1 MQQYA
6 LIENNQIARTE
17 YFKRPNLVPAGDWRV
32 IGEVTPD
39 YDAATHQ
46 LGSKTLQI
54 LPDGSVAYVWSVVEI
69 PPPPVPAEIQMWQAR
84 AMLIRMNMLAS
95 VNAAVAAS
103 GNPEIQNAWE
113 YAPNVV
119 RKSNF
124 VLAMAGALGLDDAT
138 LDTLFIEGA
147 KIK

>member
-1 MQQYA
+1 MAQ
-6 LIENNQIARTE
+6 IEIID
-17 YFKRPNLVPAGDWRV
+17 V
-32 IGEVTPD
+32 
-39 YDAATHQ
+39 DAN
-46 LGSKTLQI
+46 G
-54 LPDGSVAYVWSVVEI
+54 VEI
-69 PPPPVPAEIQMWQAR
+69 GRRMVDLPPEPPFNPVPSEIQMWQAR

-124 VLAMAGALGLDDAT
+124 VTAMAGALGLDDAT
-138 LDTLFIEGA
+138 IDNLFIEGA

>member
-1 MQQYA
+1 MAQ
-6 LIENNQIARTE
+6 IEIID
-17 YFKRPNLVPAGDWRV
+17 V
-32 IGEVTPD
+32 
-39 YDAATHQ
+39 DAN
-46 LGSKTLQI
+46 G
-54 LPDGSVAYVWSVVEI
+54 VEI
-69 PPPPVPAEIQMWQAR
+69 GRRMVDLPPEPPFNPVPAEIQMWQAR

-95 VNAAVAAS
+95 VNQAVAAS
-103 GNPEIQNAWE
+103 GNAEIQNAWE

-138 LDTLFIEGA
+138 LDNLFIEGA

>member
-1 MQQYA
+1 MPILKEGVMRIATYQDGV
-6 LIENNQIARTE
+6 LISIE
-17 YFKRPNLVPAGDWRV
+17 GD
-32 IGEVTPD
+32 P
-39 YDAATHQ
+39 
-46 LGSKTLQI
+46 
-54 LPDGSVAYVWSVVEI
+54 

-103 GNPEIQNAWE
+103 GNAEIQNAWE

>member
-1 MQQYA
+1 MIQYNRNA
-6 LIENNQIARTE
+6 T
-17 YFKRPNLVPAGDWRV
+17 PPVV
-32 IGEVTPD
+32 IVTDQNGVEVTWPLD
-39 YDAATHQ
+39 VFEADPSAC
-46 LGSKTLQI
+46 
-54 LPDGSVAYVWSVVEI
+54 V
-69 PPPPVPAEIQMWQAR
+69 PPIVPEVPAEIQMWQAR

-95 VNAAVAAS
+95 VNQAVAAS

-124 VLAMAGALGLDDAT
+124 VLAMAGALGLDDVT
-138 LDTLFIEGA
+138 IDNLFIEGA

>member
-6 LIENNQIARTE
+6 LVDNNQITRTE
-17 YFKRPNLVPAGDWRV
+17 LFKRPNLVPAGDWRV

-46 LGSKTLQI
+46 LGGKTLQI
-54 LPDGSVAYVWSVVEI
+54 LADGSVAYVWSVVEI
-69 PPPPVPAEIQMWQAR
+69 PPPPVPSEIQMWQAR

-103 GNPEIQNAWE
+103 GNAEIQNAWE

-119 RKSNF
+119 RRSAF
-124 VLAMAGALGLDDAT
+124 VNAMAGALGLTDEQIDN
-138 LDTLFIEGA
+138 LFIEGA
-147 KIK
+147 KIR